1 MKQFSIAIT
10 ITLLAAATLA
20 GCRKDVDGY
29 TEPAGT
35 PSYVVRVSDAA
46 AAFPGAEGFA
56 RTATGGRGGKVM
68 KVTNLN
74 DAGEGSFRAAVEA
87 TGARIVIFQVGG
99 TINLASPLKIS
110 ADSITIAG
118 QSAPGD
124 GITIRR
130 YPVVIAANNVVVR
143 YLRFR
148 MGSEAGVI
156 ANALEAFDRS
166 NILIDHC
173 SVSWGAD
180 ACASFHNNTN
190 FTMQWCVISESL
202 NNTPRGKYGYGGIW
216 GGRNASFHHN
226 LIAHHDNRSP
236 RFGERTGSDF
246 ALTDLVDFRNNVV
259 YNWGSNS
266 IYGGEGMNI
275 NIVNNYY
282 KPGPATAAART
293 SRIFAPDKN
302 LNVGTPA
309 YNRWGKFFISGNTVA
324 GQDSA
329 TADNWAKGVYN
340 QFLAVYGTVPDSA
353 KTSMKLAAAHSISNN
368 VTTHDAAT
376 AYERV
381 LTYAGAARVRDAVD
395 ARVVQNVRDGGFSAA
410 GSAGSMNGIID
421 AATDVGGWPQLQ
433 AGTAPVDS
441 DGDGMPDDWEK
452 SVGLDPAFSNASLK
466 NLSTVYDNIEV
477 YLASLVKP
485 ISDAQVK

>member
-1 MKQFSIAIT
+1 M
-10 ITLLAAATLA
+10 
-20 GCRKDVDGY
+20 
-29 TEPAGT
+29 
-35 PSYVVRVSDAA
+35 
-46 AAFPGAEGFA
+46 
-56 RTATGGRGGKVM
+56 
-68 KVTNLN
+68 
-74 DAGEGSFRAAVEA
+74 
-87 TGARIVIFQVGG
+87 IFQVGG
-99 TINLASPLKIS
+99 TITLASPLKI
-110 ADSITIAG
+110 ANDSITIAG
-118 QSAPGD
+118 QSALGE
-124 GITIRR
+124 GITLRK
-130 YPVVIAANNVVVR
+130 YPVVIAANNVVIR

-148 MGSEAGVI
+148 MGSEAGI
-156 ANALEAFDRS
+156 PATALEGYDKS

-173 SVSWGAD
+173 SVSWGTD
-180 ACASFHNNTN
+180 ATASFYNNTN

-266 IYGGEGMNI
+266 VYGGEAMNI
-275 NIVNNYY
+275 NLVNNYY
-282 KPGPATAAART
+282 KPGPATASGRAA
-293 SRIFAPDKN
+293 RIFAPDKN
-302 LNVGTPA
+302 LNPGTPT
-309 YNRWGKFFISGNTVA
+309 YNRWGKFFISGNIVA

-340 QFLAVYGTVPDSA
+340 QFLSVYGTVPDSA
-353 KTSMKLAAAHSISNN
+353 KNAMKLTAAHSISTN

-381 LTYAGAARVRDAVD
+381 LSYAGAALVRDAVD
-395 ARVVQNVRDGGFSAA
+395 TRVIENVRNGSFSAA
-410 GSAGSMNGIID
+410 GSNGSTNGIID
-421 AATDVGGWPQLQ
+421 AASDVGGWPNLQ
-433 AGTAPVDS
+433 GGSARADS

-452 SVGLDPAFSNASLK
+452 SVGLDPAFANAKSK

-477 YLASLVKP
+477 YLNSIVKS
-485 ISDAQVK
+485 ITDAQVK